1 MDFARLQFGN
11 GCITNSNTNSIT
23 NSNTNTGGDAI
34 LKGVG
39 NMIFGER
46 YGF

>member
-11 GCITNSNTNSIT
+11 GCITNSNT